1 MSKHPVRKGTLSR
14 MGQPK
19 EETIMLA
26 KKVTALLVSAALV
39 LALLAGCG
47 GSKALSQVIA
57 DLLSGLYTNV
67 DVEVDSDLT
76 AALKKA
82 AAEGGTEDEILTRL
96 VNNLNI
102 TGGSITFTRLGDG
115 QQGDH
120 GVDLV
125 FQTGSDPDAAA
136 RSALAQ
142 WASVFGSLPDDGSYR
157 AHVSMIEAENGYYIA
172 VDVEVLK
179 AGTPDKGETD
189 PDPEPDPGYRV
200 EDGAYFVTNATGLIA
215 WANYVRAGNW
225 DTNCTLEADIE
236 LTGSWEPIG
245 TAQTPY
251 TGTFDG
257 NGKTITGLTIN
268 SSSQY
273 VGMFGYF
280 DGTVKDLKL
289 ENVDI
294 TSSWSN
300 QFQSGFVGAVAGY
313 IKSSSSITGCSVS
326 GNIMIEGASQAGG
339 VVGENHGSVSQCQ
352 VNELTIA
359 GPNSGNYIY
368 LGGVVGSNSKT
379 VEDCQVEKL
388 TITGGSYV
396 GGIAGQ
402 SSSSSYAPIT
412 GCSVK
417 NSSVTGRSSSGGV
430 VGIFNSGEIAGCSV
444 DGTTVATDGL
454 AGKSGGV
461 IGSQIGGT
469 VMACYFANG
478 SINGN
483 DALTPNLGGV
493 VGAQTG
499 GSLIACYS
507 TGGGDLDTSTS
518 EYAGGMVGYKINSAT
533 VTDCYWSGD
542 KDEGVGIPSSIIYS
556 THVTSEEEWTE
567 ALKGLNGSSNTSGY
581 QFSSTMYA
589 PSLSKKTTVIP

>member
-1 MSKHPVRKGTLSR
+1 
-14 MGQPK
+14 
-19 EETIMLA
+19 MLA
-26 KKVTALLVSAALV
+26 KKVTALFVSAALV
-39 LALLAGCG
+39 LTLLAGCG

-125 FQTGSDPDAAA
+125 FQTGSDPDDAA

-215 WANYVRAGNW
+215 WADHVRAGNW

-251 TGTFDG
+251 TGTFNG
-257 NGKTITGLTIN
+257 NGKTITGLTID

-273 VGMFGYF
+273 VGMFGY
-280 DGTVKDLKL
+280 LKGKVTKL
-289 ENVDI
+289 NLANVNI
-294 TSSWSN
+294 TSRWSDKPYAA
-300 QFQSGFVGAVAGY
+300 VGAVAGY
-313 IKSSSSITGCSVS
+313 ITSSSTITDCSVS
-326 GNIMIEGASQAGG
+326 GSITINGTNSNAGG
-339 VVGENHGSVSQCQ
+339 LAGQNYGAISQCQ
-352 VNELTIA
+352 VKDLTIK
-359 GPNSGNYIY
+359 GPSSNGR

-379 VEDCQVEKL
+379 IEDCHVEKL
-388 TITGGSYV
+388 TITNGTNAGGVV
-396 GGIAGQ
+396 GYNT
-402 SSSSSYAPIT
+402 STSTLT

-417 NSSVTGRSSSGGV
+417 DSFVTGSSISGGV
-430 VGIFNSGEIAGCSV
+430 VGNFISGKVAGCSV
-444 DGTTVATDGL
+444 DGTTVATDSTTGT
-454 AGKSGGV
+454 SGGV
-461 IGSQIGGT
+461 IGSQSGGT
-469 VMACYFANG
+469 AMACYFANG
-478 SINGN
+478 SINNTG
-483 DALTPNLGGV
+483 ASMPKLGGV
-493 VGAQTG
+493 AGAQTG

-507 TGGGDLDTSTS
+507 TGGGNLDTSNST
-518 EYAGGMVGYKINSAT
+518 YAGGVVGNKTINGQ
-533 VTDCYWSGD
+533 VTACYWSGKQTND
-542 KDEGVGIPSSIIYS
+542 FGSQLGNA
-556 THVTSEEEWTE
+556 THVTNEDGWEKALEE
-567 ALKGLNGSSNTSGY
+567 LNGSSNTSVY
-581 QFSSTMYA
+581 QFDGTMDA
-589 PSLSKKTTVIP
+589 PSLSKKTTVTP

>member
-1 MSKHPVRKGTLSR
+1 
-14 MGQPK
+14 
-19 EETIMLA
+19 MLA

-39 LALLAGCG
+39 LTLLAGCG

-125 FQTGSDPDAAA
+125 FQTGSDPDDAA

-179 AGTPDKGETD
+179 AGTPDKGD
-189 PDPEPDPGYRV
+189 SGPSLGPNDVGYEDDDYSV
-200 EDGAYFVTNATGLIA
+200 EWADESSGQKLFKVKTATGLIA

-268 SSSQY
+268 SSNQY
-273 VGMFGYF
+273 VGMFGY
-280 DGTVKDLKL
+280 LKGEVTKL
-289 ENVDI
+289 NLANVNI
-294 TSSWSN
+294 TSSWSDN
-300 QFQSGFVGAVAGY
+300 PYAAAVGAVAGY
-313 IKSSSSITGCSVS
+313 ITSSSTINGCSVS
-326 GNIMIEGASQAGG
+326 GSITINGANSNAGG
-339 VVGENHGSVSQCQ
+339 LAGQNYGSISNCW
-352 VNELTIA
+352 VNGLTIK
-359 GPNSGNYIY
+359 GPSSNGK

-379 VEDCQVEKL
+379 IEDCHVENL
-388 TITGGSYV
+388 IITNGTNV
-396 GGIAGQ
+396 GGVVGYNT
-402 SSSSSYAPIT
+402 STSTLT

-417 NSSVTGRSSSGGV
+417 GSSVTGSSSGGV
-430 VGIFNSGEIAGCSV
+430 VGNFNSGEIAGCSV
-444 DGTTVATDGL
+444 DGTTVATDTGT
-454 AGKSGGV
+454 SGGV
-461 IGSQIGGT
+461 IGSQTGGKA
-469 VMACYFANG
+469 MACYFANG
-478 SINGN
+478 SINNTG
-483 DALTPNLGGV
+483 ASMPKLGGV
-493 VGAQTG
+493 AGAQTG

-507 TGGGDLDTSTS
+507 TGGGDLDTSNST
-518 EYAGGMVGYKINSAT
+518 YAGGVVGNKSSSSN
-533 VTDCYWSGD
+533 VTACYWSGQRPNAFGSYSV
-542 KDEGVGIPSSIIYS
+542 GVGDA
-556 THVTSEEEWTE
+556 THVTNEEGWAE
-567 ALKGLNGSSNTSGY
+567 GLNKAASAFGY
-581 QFSSTMYA
+581 QFGGTMNVPY
-589 PSLSKKTTVIP
+589 LSKQTTVTP

>member
-1 MSKHPVRKGTLSR
+1 
-14 MGQPK
+14 
-19 EETIMLA
+19 MLA

-39 LALLAGCG
+39 LTLLAGCG

-200 EDGAYFVTNATGLIA
+200 EDGTYFVTNATGLIA
-215 WANYVRAGNW
+215 WADHVRAGNW

-245 TAQTPY
+245 TAQTRY

-257 NGKTITGLTIN
+257 NGKTITGLTID

-273 VGMFGYF
+273 VGMFGYL
-280 DGTVKDLKL
+280 DGTVKDLEL
-289 ENVDI
+289 ANVDI
-294 TSSWSN
+294 TSSWST
-300 QFQSGFVGAVAGY
+300 QPAGFVGAVAGNT
-313 IKSSSSITGCSVS
+313 SSNCNIANCFVS
-326 GNIMIEGASQAGG
+326 GNIVIGGTNSQAGG
-339 VVGENHGSVSQCQ
+339 LVGKNFGAIFNCQ
-352 VNELTIA
+352 VNNLTIT
-359 GPNSGNYIY
+359 GPSSGNSIY

-379 VEDCQVEKL
+379 VEDCQVENL
-388 TITGGSYV
+388 TITNGSYV
-396 GGIAGQ
+396 GGVTGENSA
-402 SSSSSYAPIT
+402 SSSAPVT

-430 VGIFNSGEIAGCSV
+430 AGIFNSGEIAGCSV

-454 AGKSGGV
+454 TGKSGGV
-461 IGSQIGGT
+461 IGSQIDGT

-478 SINGN
+478 RINGN
-483 DALTPNLGGV
+483 DDLTPNLGGV
-493 VGAQTG
+493 AGAQIG

-507 TGGGDLDTSTS
+507 TGGGNLDTSNST
-518 EYAGGMVGYKINSAT
+518 YAGGVVGNKTNNGQ
-533 VTDCYWSGD
+533 VTACYWSG
-542 KDEGVGIPSSIIYS
+542 KQTNGFGSLGSQLGNA
-556 THVTSEEEWTE
+556 THVTNEDGWEKALEE
-567 ALKGLNGSSNTSGY
+567 LNGSSNTSGY
-581 QFSSTMYA
+581 QFDGTMDA

>member
-1 MSKHPVRKGTLSR
+1 
-14 MGQPK
+14 
-19 EETIMLA
+19 MLA

-39 LALLAGCG
+39 LTLLAGCG

-82 AAEGGTEDEILTRL
+82 AAEGGTEDEILTAL
-96 VNNLNI
+96 IENLNLS
-102 TGGSITFTRLGDG
+102 GSVISFDRLSSG
-115 QQGDH
+115 QKGDH

-125 FQTGSDPDAAA
+125 FQPGSDPDAAA

-157 AHVSMIEAENGYYIA
+157 AHVSMIEGDNGYYIA

-200 EDGAYFVTNATGLIA
+200 ENGAYFVTNVTGLIA
-215 WANYVRAGNW
+215 WADHVRAGHW
-225 DTNCTLEADIE
+225 DTNCTLTADINLAGKE
-236 LTGSWEPIG
+236 WTPIG
-245 TAQTPY
+245 TDSSHAY

-257 NGKTITGLTIN
+257 NGKTITGLTID

-273 VGMFGYF
+273 VGMFGYL
-280 DGTVKDLKL
+280 DGTVKDLEL
-289 ENVDI
+289 ANVDI
-294 TSSWSN
+294 TSSWST
-300 QFQSGFVGAVAGY
+300 QPAGFVGAVAGNT
-313 IKSSSSITGCSVS
+313 SSNCNIANCFVS
-326 GNIMIEGASQAGG
+326 GNIVIGGTNSQAGG
-339 VVGENHGSVSQCQ
+339 LVGKNYGAISQCQ
-352 VNELTIA
+352 VKGLTIT
-359 GPNSGNYIY
+359 GPSSGNYIY

-379 VEDCQVEKL
+379 VEDCQVENL
-388 TITGGSYV
+388 TITNGSYV
-396 GGIAGQ
+396 GGVTGENSA
-402 SSSSSYAPIT
+402 SSSAPVT

-430 VGIFNSGEIAGCSV
+430 AGIFNSGEIAGCSV

-454 AGKSGGV
+454 TGKSGGV
-461 IGSQIGGT
+461 IGSQIDGT

-478 SINGN
+478 RINGN
-483 DALTPNLGGV
+483 DDLTPNLGGV
-493 VGAQTG
+493 AGAQIG

-507 TGGGDLDTSTS
+507 TGGGNLDTSNST
-518 EYAGGMVGYKINSAT
+518 YAGGVVGNKTNNGQ
-533 VTDCYWSGD
+533 VTACYWSG
-542 KDEGVGIPSSIIYS
+542 KQTNGFGSLGSQLGNA
-556 THVTSEEEWTE
+556 THVTNEDGWEKALEE
-567 ALKGLNGSSNTSGY
+567 LNGSSNTSGY
-581 QFSSTMYA
+581 QFDGTMDA

>member
-1 MSKHPVRKGTLSR
+1 
-14 MGQPK
+14 
-19 EETIMLA
+19 MLA
-26 KKVTALLVSAALV
+26 KKVTALFVSAALV
-39 LALLAGCG
+39 LTLLAGCG

-200 EDGAYFVTNATGLIA
+200 EDGTYFVTNATGLIA
-215 WANYVRAGNW
+215 WADHVRAGNW

-245 TAQTPY
+245 TAQTRY

-268 SSSQY
+268 SSSRY

-294 TSSWSN
+294 TSSRSI
-300 QFQSGFVGAVAGY
+300 QPAGSVGAVAGY

-326 GNIMIEGASQAGG
+326 GNIVIEGASQAGG
-339 VVGENHGSVSQCQ
+339 VVGENYGSVSQCQ
-352 VNELTIA
+352 VNELTIT
-359 GPNSGNYIY
+359 GPSSGNSIY

-379 VEDCQVEKL
+379 VDDCQVENL
-388 TITGGSYV
+388 TITGGSNV
-396 GGIAGQ
+396 GGMAGQ
-402 SSSSSYAPIT
+402 SSSSSSAPIT

-430 VGIFNSGEIAGCSV
+430 VGVFYSGEIAGCSV
-444 DGTTVATDGL
+444 DGTTVATDGKT
-454 AGKSGGV
+454 GKSGGV
-461 IGSQIGGT
+461 IGSQTGGT

-478 SINGN
+478 WINGN
-483 DALTPNLGGV
+483 DALTPILGGV
-493 VGAQTG
+493 VGSRTLQ
-499 GSLIACYS
+499 GSIIACYS
-507 TGGGDLDTSTS
+507 TGGGNLDTSSST
-518 EYAGGMVGYKINSAT
+518 YAGGVVGSITYRTGAP
-533 VTDCYWSGD
+533 VTDCYWSGIRV
-542 KDEGVGIPSSIIYS
+542 KGFGSGGSEGTSPI
-556 THVTSEEEWTE
+556 HVTSKEEWTE

-581 QFSSTMYA
+581 QFSGTMYA

>member
-1 MSKHPVRKGTLSR
+1 
-14 MGQPK
+14 
-19 EETIMLA
+19 MLA

-39 LALLAGCG
+39 LTLLAGCG

-200 EDGAYFVTNATGLIA
+200 EDGTYFVTNATGLIA
-215 WANYVRAGNW
+215 WADHVRAGNW

-245 TAQTPY
+245 TAQTRY

-257 NGKTITGLTIN
+257 NGKTITGLTID

-273 VGMFGYF
+273 VGMFGYL
-280 DGTVKDLKL
+280 DGTVKDLEL
-289 ENVDI
+289 ANVDI
-294 TSSWSN
+294 TSSWST
-300 QFQSGFVGAVAGY
+300 QPAGFVGAVAGNT
-313 IKSSSSITGCSVS
+313 SSNCNIANCFVS
-326 GNIMIEGASQAGG
+326 GNIVIGGTNSQAGG
-339 VVGENHGSVSQCQ
+339 LVGKNYGAISQCQ
-352 VNELTIA
+352 VKGLTIT
-359 GPNSGNYIY
+359 GPSSGNYIY

-379 VEDCQVEKL
+379 VEDCQVENL
-388 TITGGSYV
+388 TITNGSYV
-396 GGIAGQ
+396 GGVTGENSA
-402 SSSSSYAPIT
+402 SSSALT

-417 NSSVTGRSSSGGV
+417 NSSVTGSSSGGV
-430 VGIFNSGEIAGCSV
+430 AGVFSRGEIAGCSV
-444 DGTTVATDGL
+444 DGTTVATDTGT
-454 AGKSGGV
+454 SGGV
-461 IGSQIGGT
+461 IGSQSGGT
-469 VMACYFANG
+469 AMACYFANG
-478 SINGN
+478 SINN
-483 DALTPNLGGV
+483 TSAPMPKLGGV
-493 VGAQTG
+493 AGAQTG

-507 TGGGDLDTSTS
+507 TGGGDLDTSKST
-518 EYAGGMVGYKINSAT
+518 YAGGVVGNKNSSSSN
-533 VTDCYWSGD
+533 VTACYWSGQRPNAF
-542 KDEGVGIPSSIIYS
+542 GSLGSQVGNA
-556 THVTSEEEWTE
+556 THVTNEDGWEKALEE
-567 ALKGLNGSSNTSGY
+567 LNGSSNTSGY
-581 QFSSTMYA
+581 QFDGTMDA

>member
-1 MSKHPVRKGTLSR
+1 
-14 MGQPK
+14 
-19 EETIMLA
+19 MLA

-39 LALLAGCG
+39 LTLLAGCG

-215 WANYVRAGNW
+215 WADHVRAGNW
-225 DTNCTLEADIE
+225 NTNCTLEADIE

-251 TGTFDG
+251 TGTFNG
-257 NGKTITGLTIN
+257 NCKTITGLTID

-273 VGMFGYF
+273 VGMFGY
-280 DGTVKDLKL
+280 LKGEVTKL
-289 ENVDI
+289 NLANVNI
-294 TSSWSN
+294 TSSWSDN
-300 QFQSGFVGAVAGY
+300 PYYAAVGAVAGY
-313 IKSSSSITGCSVS
+313 ITSSSSITGCSVS
-326 GNIMIEGASQAGG
+326 GSITINGANSNAGG
-339 VVGENHGSVSQCQ
+339 LAGQNYGSISNCW
-352 VNELTIA
+352 VNGLTIK
-359 GPNSGNYIY
+359 GPSSNGR

-379 VEDCQVEKL
+379 IEDCHVENL
-388 TITGGSYV
+388 IITDGANAGGVV
-396 GGIAGQ
+396 GYNT
-402 SSSSSYAPIT
+402 STSTLT

-417 NSSVTGRSSSGGV
+417 GSSVTGSSISGGV
-430 VGIFNSGEIAGCSV
+430 VGNFSSGEVAGCSV
-444 DGTTVATDGL
+444 ESTTVATDGIF
-454 AGKSGGV
+454 GTSGGV
-461 IGSQIGGT
+461 IGSQSNGT
-469 VMACYFANG
+469 AIACYFANG
-478 SINGN
+478 SINNTG
-483 DALTPNLGGV
+483 ASMPKLGGV
-493 VGAQTG
+493 AGAQTG

-507 TGGGDLDTSTS
+507 TGGGDLDISTS
-518 EYAGGMVGYKINSAT
+518 AYAGGVVGNKSSSSN
-533 VTDCYWSGD
+533 VTACYWSGQQTNAF
-542 KDEGVGIPSSIIYS
+542 GSSS
-556 THVTSEEEWTE
+556 LGGGNATHVTNNGDGNTVTWAE
-567 ALKGLNGSSNTSGY
+567 ALEGLNNAASASGY
-581 QFSSTMYA
+581 QFDGTMDA
-589 PSLSKKTTVIP
+589 PFLSKKTTVTP

>member
-1 MSKHPVRKGTLSR
+1 
-14 MGQPK
+14 
-19 EETIMLA
+19 MLA

-39 LALLAGCG
+39 LTLLAGCG

-200 EDGAYFVTNATGLIA
+200 EDGTYFVTNATGLIA
-215 WANYVRAGNW
+215 WADHVRAGNW

-245 TAQTPY
+245 TAQTRY

-257 NGKTITGLTIN
+257 NGKTITGLTID

-273 VGMFGYF
+273 VGMFGYL
-280 DGTVKDLKL
+280 DGTVKDLEL
-289 ENVDI
+289 ANVDI
-294 TSSWSN
+294 TSSWST
-300 QFQSGFVGAVAGY
+300 QPAGFVGAVAGY
-313 IKSSSSITGCSVS
+313 IKSSSTITDCSVS
-326 GNIMIEGASQAGG
+326 GSIIINGANSNAGG
-339 VVGENHGSVSQCQ
+339 LAGQNYGSISNCW
-352 VNELTIA
+352 VNGLTIK
-359 GPNSGNYIY
+359 GPSSNGR

-379 VEDCQVEKL
+379 IEDCHVENL
-388 TITGGSYV
+388 IITDGTNAGGVV
-396 GGIAGQ
+396 GYNT
-402 SSSSSYAPIT
+402 STSTLT

-417 NSSVTGRSSSGGV
+417 GSSVTGSSSGGV
-430 VGIFNSGEIAGCSV
+430 VGNFSSGEVAGCSV

-454 AGKSGGV
+454 TGKSGGV
-461 IGSQIGGT
+461 IGSQIDGT

-478 SINGN
+478 RINGN
-483 DALTPNLGGV
+483 DDLTPNLGGV
-493 VGAQTG
+493 AGAQIG

-507 TGGGDLDTSTS
+507 TGGGDLDTSNST
-518 EYAGGMVGYKINSAT
+518 YAGGVVGNKNSSSSN
-533 VTDCYWSGD
+533 VTACYWSGIRA
-542 KDEGVGIPSSIIYS
+542 KGFGWGGSEGTSPI
-556 THVTSEEEWTE
+556 HVTSEEEWTE
-567 ALKGLNGSSNTSGY
+567 ALEGLNGSSNTSGY
-581 QFSSTMYA
+581 QFSGTMYA
-589 PSLSKKTTVIP
+589 PSLSKKTTVTP

>member
-1 MSKHPVRKGTLSR
+1 
-14 MGQPK
+14 
-19 EETIMLA
+19 MLA

-257 NGKTITGLTIN
+257 NGKTITGLTID

-273 VGMFGYF
+273 VGMFGY
-280 DGTVKDLKL
+280 LKGEVTKL
-289 ENVDI
+289 NLANVNI
-294 TSSWSN
+294 TSSWSDN
-300 QFQSGFVGAVAGY
+300 PYYAAVGAVAGY
-313 IKSSSSITGCSVS
+313 ITSSSSIIGCSVS
-326 GNIMIEGASQAGG
+326 GNITINGANSNAGG
-339 VVGENHGSVSQCQ
+339 LAGQNYGSISNCW
-352 VNELTIA
+352 VNGLTIK
-359 GPNSGNYIY
+359 GPSSNGR

-379 VEDCQVEKL
+379 IEDCHVENL
-388 TITGGSYV
+388 IITDGANAGGVV
-396 GGIAGQ
+396 GYNT
-402 SSSSSYAPIT
+402 STLT

-417 NSSVTGRSSSGGV
+417 DSSVTGSSISGGV
-430 VGIFNSGEIAGCSV
+430 VGNFNNGEIAGCSV
-444 DGTTVATDGL
+444 DGTTVATDSINGT
-454 AGKSGGV
+454 SGGV
-461 IGSQIGGT
+461 IGSQTSGKA
-469 VMACYFANG
+469 MACYFANG
-478 SINGN
+478 SINNTG
-483 DALTPNLGGV
+483 ALMPKLGGV
-493 VGAQTG
+493 AGAQTG

-507 TGGGDLDTSTS
+507 TGGGDLDTSNST
-518 EYAGGMVGYKINSAT
+518 YAGGVVGNKNSSSSN
-533 VTDCYWSGD
+533 VTACYWSGQQTNAF
-542 KDEGVGIPSSIIYS
+542 GSQVGNA
-556 THVTSEEEWTE
+556 THVNNEDGWEKALEE
-567 ALKGLNGSSNTSGY
+567 LNGFSNTSGY
-581 QFSSTMYA
+581 QFDGTMDA
-589 PSLSKKTTVIP
+589 PSLSKKTTVTP

>member
-1 MSKHPVRKGTLSR
+1 
-14 MGQPK
+14 
-19 EETIMLA
+19 MLA

-39 LALLAGCG
+39 LTLLAGCG

-57 DLLSGLYTNV
+57 DLLSGLYINV

-157 AHVSMIEAENGYYIA
+157 AHVSMIEGDNGYYIA

-200 EDGAYFVTNATGLIA
+200 ENGAYFVTNATGLIA
-215 WANYVRAGNW
+215 WAAHVRAGNW

-268 SSSQY
+268 NVSENVN
-273 VGMFGYF
+273 VGMFAYNGGIVKNLTLNKAAIENALSV
-280 DGTVKDLKL
+280 DSVGIVVGKNSGTG
-289 ENVDI
+289 
-294 TSSWSN
+294 T
-300 QFQSGFVGAVAGY
+300 
-313 IKSSSSITGCSVS
+313 ITGCSVS
-326 GNIMIEGASQAGG
+326 GTVSHTATRGAVGGVAGANYGTITDCSMENGSVIGDNSTVGGLIGLNLSIGIVDNCHVSNVTVQGSAAGGLVGENAAPQSSITGCWVENGSVTGSACAGG
-339 VVGENHGSVSQCQ
+339 VVGRNEGKIIACYHINGSISRSGSASSSAFGGVAGNNT
-352 VNELTIA
+352 VNGKLTA
-359 GPNSGNYIY
+359 CYHSGSDISGSTNYT
-368 LGGVVGSNSKT
+368 GGVVGNNQNTKAES
-379 VEDCQVEKL
+379 
-388 TITGGSYV
+388 IT
-396 GGIAGQ
+396 A
-402 SSSSSYAPIT
+402 
-412 GCSVK
+412 
-417 NSSVTGRSSSGGV
+417 
-430 VGIFNSGEIAGCSV
+430 
-444 DGTTVATDGL
+444 
-454 AGKSGGV
+454 
-461 IGSQIGGT
+461 
-469 VMACYFANG
+469 
-478 SINGN
+478 
-483 DALTPNLGGV
+483 
-493 VGAQTG
+493 
-499 GSLIACYS
+499 
-507 TGGGDLDTSTS
+507 
-518 EYAGGMVGYKINSAT
+518 
-533 VTDCYWSGD
+533 CYWSGYNG
-542 KDEGVGIPSSIIYS
+542 KGTGTLSSNKKGV
-556 THVTSEEEWTE
+556 TQVTNDGDGDTVTWTE

-581 QFSSTMYA
+581 QFSGTMYA
-589 PSLSKKTTVIP
+589 PSLSK

>member
-1 MSKHPVRKGTLSR
+1 M
-14 MGQPK
+14 
-19 EETIMLA
+19 
-26 KKVTALLVSAALV
+26 
-39 LALLAGCG
+39 
-47 GSKALSQVIA
+47 
-57 DLLSGLYTNV
+57 

-200 EDGAYFVTNATGLIA
+200 EDGTYFVTNATGLIA
-215 WANYVRAGNW
+215 WADHVRAGNW

-245 TAQTPY
+245 TAQTRY

-257 NGKTITGLTIN
+257 NGKTITGLTID

-273 VGMFGYF
+273 VGMFGYL
-280 DGTVKDLKL
+280 DGTVKDLEL
-289 ENVDI
+289 ANVDI
-294 TSSWSN
+294 TSSWST
-300 QFQSGFVGAVAGY
+300 QPAGFVGAVAGNT
-313 IKSSSSITGCSVS
+313 SSKCNIANCFVS
-326 GNIMIEGASQAGG
+326 GNIVIGGTNSQAGG
-339 VVGENHGSVSQCQ
+339 LVGKNYGAISQCQ
-352 VNELTIA
+352 VKGLTIT
-359 GPNSGNYIY
+359 GPSSGNYIY

-379 VEDCQVEKL
+379 VEDCQVENL
-388 TITGGSYV
+388 TITNGSYV
-396 GGIAGQ
+396 GGVTGENSA
-402 SSSSSYAPIT
+402 SSSALT

-430 VGIFNSGEIAGCSV
+430 AGIFNSGEIAGCSV
-444 DGTTVATDGL
+444 DGTTVTTDGL
-454 AGKSGGV
+454 TGKSGGV
-461 IGSQIGGT
+461 IGSQIDGT

-478 SINGN
+478 WINGN
-483 DALTPNLGGV
+483 DTLIPILGGV
-493 VGAQTG
+493 VGSRTLQ
-499 GSLIACYS
+499 GSIIACYS
-507 TGGGDLDTSTS
+507 TGGGNLDTSSST
-518 EYAGGMVGYKINSAT
+518 YAGGVVGSITYRTGAP
-533 VTDCYWSGD
+533 VTDCYWSGIRA
-542 KDEGVGIPSSIIYS
+542 KGFGSGGSEGTSPI
-556 THVTSEEEWTE
+556 HVTSEEEWTE
-567 ALKGLNGSSNTSGY
+567 ALEGLNGSSNTSGY
-581 QFSSTMYA
+581 QFSGTMDA

>member
-1 MSKHPVRKGTLSR
+1 
-14 MGQPK
+14 
-19 EETIMLA
+19 MLA

-39 LALLAGCG
+39 LTLLAGCG

-200 EDGAYFVTNATGLIA
+200 EDGTYFVTNATGLIA
-215 WANYVRAGNW
+215 WADHVRAGNW

-245 TAQTPY
+245 TDSSNAY
-251 TGTFDG
+251 TGTFNG
-257 NGKTITGLTIN
+257 NGKTITGLTID

-273 VGMFGYF
+273 VGMFGYLN
-280 DGTVKDLKL
+280 GEVTKL
-289 ENVDI
+289 TLASVSI
-294 TSSWSN
+294 TSSWSDKTYAA
-300 QFQSGFVGAVAGY
+300 VGAVAGNT
-313 IKSSSSITGCSVS
+313 SSNCNIANCFVS
-326 GNIMIEGASQAGG
+326 GNIVIGGTNSQAGG
-339 VVGENHGSVSQCQ
+339 LVGKNYGAISQCQ
-352 VNELTIA
+352 VKGLTIT
-359 GPNSGNYIY
+359 GPSSGNYIY

-379 VEDCQVEKL
+379 VEDCQVENL
-388 TITGGSYV
+388 TITNGTNV
-396 GGIAGQ
+396 GGVAGQ
-402 SSSSSYAPIT
+402 TSSSSSALT

-417 NSSVTGRSSSGGV
+417 DSSVTGSSISGGV
-430 VGIFNSGEIAGCSV
+430 VGNFSSGEVAGCSV
-444 DGTTVATDGL
+444 ESTTVATDGIF
-454 AGKSGGV
+454 GTSGGV
-461 IGSQIGGT
+461 IGSQIDGT
-469 VMACYFANG
+469 VRACYFANG
-478 SINGN
+478 SINN
-483 DALTPNLGGV
+483 TSATMPKLGGV
-493 VGAQTG
+493 AGAQTG

-507 TGGGDLDTSTS
+507 TGGGDLDTSNST
-518 EYAGGMVGYKINSAT
+518 YAGGVVGNKNSSSSN
-533 VTDCYWSGD
+533 VTACYWSG
-542 KDEGVGIPSSIIYS
+542 KQTNGFGSSSVGVGVGDA
-556 THVTSEEEWTE
+556 THVTNEDGWEKALEE
-567 ALKGLNGSSNTSGY
+567 LNGSSNTSGY
-581 QFSSTMYA
+581 QFDGTMDA

>member
-1 MSKHPVRKGTLSR
+1 
-14 MGQPK
+14 
-19 EETIMLA
+19 MLA

-39 LALLAGCG
+39 LTLLAGCG

-125 FQTGSDPDAAA
+125 FQTGSDPDDDA

-157 AHVSMIEAENGYYIA
+157 AHVSMIEGDNGYYIA

-200 EDGAYFVTNATGLIA
+200 EDGTYFVTNATGLIA

-268 SSSQY
+268 NVSENVN
-273 VGMFGYF
+273 VGMFAYNGGIVKNLTLNKAAIENALSV
-280 DGTVKDLKL
+280 DSVGIVVGKNSGTG
-289 ENVDI
+289 
-294 TSSWSN
+294 T
-300 QFQSGFVGAVAGY
+300 
-313 IKSSSSITGCSVS
+313 ITGCSVS
-326 GNIMIEGASQAGG
+326 GTVSHTATRGAVGGVAGANYGTITDCSMENGSVIGDNSTVGGLIGLNLSIGIVDNCHVSNVTVQGSAAGGLVGENAAPQSSITGCWVENGSVTGSACAGG
-339 VVGENHGSVSQCQ
+339 VVGRNEGKIIACYHINGSISRSGSASSSAFGGVAGNNT
-352 VNELTIA
+352 VNGKLTA
-359 GPNSGNYIY
+359 CYHSGSDISGSTNYT
-368 LGGVVGSNSKT
+368 GGVVGNNQNTKAES
-379 VEDCQVEKL
+379 
-388 TITGGSYV
+388 IT
-396 GGIAGQ
+396 A
-402 SSSSSYAPIT
+402 
-412 GCSVK
+412 
-417 NSSVTGRSSSGGV
+417 
-430 VGIFNSGEIAGCSV
+430 
-444 DGTTVATDGL
+444 
-454 AGKSGGV
+454 
-461 IGSQIGGT
+461 
-469 VMACYFANG
+469 
-478 SINGN
+478 
-483 DALTPNLGGV
+483 
-493 VGAQTG
+493 
-499 GSLIACYS
+499 
-507 TGGGDLDTSTS
+507 
-518 EYAGGMVGYKINSAT
+518 
-533 VTDCYWSGD
+533 CYWSGYNG
-542 KDEGVGIPSSIIYS
+542 KGTGTLSSNKKGV
-556 THVTSEEEWTE
+556 TQVTNDGDGDTVTWAE

-581 QFSSTMYA
+581 QFSGTMYA
-589 PSLSKKTTVIP
+589 PSLSK

>member
-1 MSKHPVRKGTLSR
+1 
-14 MGQPK
+14 
-19 EETIMLA
+19 MLA

-39 LALLAGCG
+39 LTLLAGCG

-125 FQTGSDPDAAA
+125 FQTGSDPDDAA

-142 WASVFGSLPDDGSYR
+142 WASIFGSLPDDGSYR
-157 AHVSMIEAENGYYIA
+157 AYVSMIEAENGYYIA

-200 EDGAYFVTNATGLIA
+200 EDGTYFVTNATGLIA
-215 WANYVRAGNW
+215 WAAHVRAGNW
-225 DTNCTLEADIE
+225 NTNCTLEADIE

-257 NGKTITGLTIN
+257 NDKTISGLTID

-273 VGMFGYF
+273 VGMFGY
-280 DGTVKDLKL
+280 LKGEVTKL
-289 ENVDI
+289 NLANVNI
-294 TSSWSN
+294 TSSWSDN
-300 QFQSGFVGAVAGY
+300 PYAAVGAVAGY
-313 IKSSSSITGCSVS
+313 ITSSSSITGCSVS
-326 GNIMIEGASQAGG
+326 GSITSEGANSNAGG
-339 VVGENHGSVSQCQ
+339 LVGQNYGTISNCQ
-352 VNELTIA
+352 VKDLTIK
-359 GPNSGNYIY
+359 GPSSNGR

-379 VEDCQVEKL
+379 VEDCHVENL
-388 TITGGSYV
+388 TITNGTNV
-396 GGIAGQ
+396 GGVAGQ
-402 SSSSSYAPIT
+402 TSSSSSALT

-417 NSSVTGRSSSGGV
+417 DSSVTGSSISGGV
-430 VGIFNSGEIAGCSV
+430 VGNFSSGEVAGCSV
-444 DGTTVATDGL
+444 ESTTVATDGIF
-454 AGKSGGV
+454 GTSGGV
-461 IGSQIGGT
+461 IGSQTGGKA
-469 VMACYFANG
+469 MACYFAIG
-478 SINGN
+478 SINN
-483 DALTPNLGGV
+483 TSAPIPKLGGV
-493 VGAQTG
+493 AGAQTG

-507 TGGGDLDTSTS
+507 TGGGDLDTSKST
-518 EYAGGMVGYKINSAT
+518 YAGGVVGNKNSSSSN
-533 VTDCYWSGD
+533 VTACYWSGQRPNAFGSSSV
-542 KDEGVGIPSSIIYS
+542 GVGVGDA
-556 THVTSEEEWTE
+556 THVTNEDGWEK
-567 ALKGLNGSSNTSGY
+567 ALEGLNGSSNTSGY
-581 QFSSTMYA
+581 QFDGTMDA
-589 PSLSKKTTVIP
+589 PSLSK

>member
-1 MSKHPVRKGTLSR
+1 
-14 MGQPK
+14 
-19 EETIMLA
+19 MLA

-125 FQTGSDPDAAA
+125 FQTGSDPDDAA

-157 AHVSMIEAENGYYIA
+157 AHVSMIEADGGYYIA

-179 AGTPDKGETD
+179 AGTPDRD
-189 PDPEPDPGYRV
+189 DPEPKPDYTYDEASNTYTV
-200 EDGAYFVTNATGLIA
+200 YTAAGLQE
-215 WANYVRAGNW
+215 WAKAAEK
-225 DTNCTLEADIE
+225 DLSTNCTLGDNIT
-236 LTGSWEPIG
+236 LTGEWTPIG
-245 TAQTPY
+245 TDWGHAY

-257 NGKTITGLTIN
+257 GDCTITGLTID
-268 SSSQY
+268 SSSRY
-273 VGMFGYF
+273 VGMFGYLN
-280 DGTVKDLKL
+280 GEVTKL
-289 ENVDI
+289 NLANVNI
-294 TSSWSN
+294 TSSWSDKPYAA
-300 QFQSGFVGAVAGY
+300 VGAVAGY
-313 IKSSSSITGCSVS
+313 ITSSSSITGCSVS
-326 GNIMIEGASQAGG
+326 GSITSEGANSNAGG
-339 VVGENHGSVSQCQ
+339 LVGQNYGTISNCQ
-352 VNELTIA
+352 VKDLTIK
-359 GPNSGNYIY
+359 GPKGPSSNGR

-379 VEDCQVEKL
+379 IEDCHVENL
-388 TITGGSYV
+388 IITDGANAGGVV
-396 GGIAGQ
+396 GYNT
-402 SSSSSYAPIT
+402 STLT

-417 NSSVTGRSSSGGV
+417 GSRVTGSSISGGV
-430 VGIFNSGEIAGCSV
+430 AGVFNSGKIAGCSV
-444 DGTTVATDGL
+444 DGTTVATDIATDSITGT
-454 AGKSGGV
+454 SGGV
-461 IGSQIGGT
+461 IGSQSGGT
-469 VMACYFANG
+469 AMTCYFANG
-478 SINGN
+478 WINN
-483 DALTPNLGGV
+483 TSASMPKLGGV
-493 VGAQTG
+493 AGAQTG

-507 TGGGDLDTSTS
+507 TGGGHLDTSTS
-518 EYAGGMVGYKINSAT
+518 EYAGGMVGNKNSSSSN
-533 VTDCYWSGD
+533 VTACYWSGQRPNAFGSSSV
-542 KDEGVGIPSSIIYS
+542 GVGVGDA
-556 THVTSEEEWTE
+556 THVTNEDGWEK
-567 ALKGLNGSSNTSGY
+567 ALERLNGFSNTSGY
-581 QFSSTMYA
+581 QFDGTMDA

>member
-1 MSKHPVRKGTLSR
+1 
-14 MGQPK
+14 
-19 EETIMLA
+19 MLA
-26 KKVTALLVSAALV
+26 KKVTALFVSAALV
-39 LALLAGCG
+39 LTLLAGCG

-200 EDGAYFVTNATGLIA
+200 EDGTYFVTNATGLIA
-215 WANYVRAGNW
+215 WADHVRAGNW

-245 TAQTPY
+245 TAQTRY

-257 NGKTITGLTIN
+257 NGKTITGLTID

-273 VGMFGYF
+273 VGMFGYL
-280 DGTVKDLKL
+280 DGTVKDLEL
-289 ENVDI
+289 ANVVI
-294 TSSWSN
+294 TSSWST
-300 QFQSGFVGAVAGY
+300 QPAGFVGAVAGNT
-313 IKSSSSITGCSVS
+313 SSNCNIANCFVS
-326 GNIMIEGASQAGG
+326 GNIVIRGTNSQAGG
-339 VVGENHGSVSQCQ
+339 LVGKNFGAIFNCQ
-352 VNELTIA
+352 VNNLTIT
-359 GPNSGNYIY
+359 GPSSGNYIY

-379 VEDCQVEKL
+379 VEDCQVENL
-388 TITGGSYV
+388 TITNGSYV
-396 GGIAGQ
+396 GGVTGENSA
-402 SSSSSYAPIT
+402 SSSAPVT

-430 VGIFNSGEIAGCSV
+430 AGVFYSGEIAGCSV

-454 AGKSGGV
+454 TGKSSGV
-461 IGSQIGGT
+461 IGSQTGGT

-493 VGAQTG
+493 AGAQTG

-507 TGGGDLDTSTS
+507 TGGGDLDTSNST
-518 EYAGGMVGYKINSAT
+518 YAGGVVGNKTINGQ
-533 VTDCYWSGD
+533 VTACYWSGQRPNAFGSSSV
-542 KDEGVGIPSSIIYS
+542 GVGVGDA
-556 THVTSEEEWTE
+556 THVTNEDGWEKALEE
-567 ALKGLNGSSNTSGY
+567 LNGSSNTSGY
-581 QFSSTMYA
+581 QFDGTMDA
-589 PSLSKKTTVIP
+589 PSLSKKTTVTP

>member
-1 MSKHPVRKGTLSR
+1 
-14 MGQPK
+14 
-19 EETIMLA
+19 MLA
-26 KKVTALLVSAALV
+26 KKVTALFVSAALV
-39 LALLAGCG
+39 LTLLAGCG

-200 EDGAYFVTNATGLIA
+200 EDGTYFVTNATGLIA
-215 WANYVRAGNW
+215 WADHVRAGNW

-245 TAQTPY
+245 TAQTRY

-257 NGKTITGLTIN
+257 NGKTITGLTID

-273 VGMFGYF
+273 VGMFGYL
-280 DGTVKDLKL
+280 DGTVKDLEL
-289 ENVDI
+289 ANVDI
-294 TSSWSN
+294 TSSWST
-300 QFQSGFVGAVAGY
+300 QPAGFVGAVAGNT
-313 IKSSSSITGCSVS
+313 SSNCNIANCFVS
-326 GNIMIEGASQAGG
+326 GNIVIRGTNSQAGG
-339 VVGENHGSVSQCQ
+339 LVGKNYGSVSQCQ

-359 GPNSGNYIY
+359 GPSSGNYIY
-368 LGGVVGSNSKT
+368 LGGVVGTNSKT
-379 VEDCQVEKL
+379 VDDCQVENL

-396 GGIAGQ
+396 GGVTGENSA
-402 SSSSSYAPIT
+402 SSSALT

-430 VGIFNSGEIAGCSV
+430 VGVFYSGEIAGCSV

-454 AGKSGGV
+454 TGKSGGV
-461 IGSQIGGT
+461 IGTQTGGT

-478 SINGN
+478 WINGN

-493 VGAQTG
+493 AGAQTG

-507 TGGGDLDTSTS
+507 TGGGDLDTSNST
-518 EYAGGMVGYKINSAT
+518 YAGGVVGNKTINGQ
-533 VTDCYWSGD
+533 VTACYWSGKQTND
-542 KDEGVGIPSSIIYS
+542 FGPLGSQLGNA
-556 THVTSEEEWTE
+556 THVTNEDGWEKALEE
-567 ALKGLNGSSNTSGY
+567 LNGSSNTSGY
-581 QFSSTMYA
+581 QFDGTMDA
-589 PSLSKKTTVIP
+589 PSLSK

>member
-1 MSKHPVRKGTLSR
+1 
-14 MGQPK
+14 
-19 EETIMLA
+19 MLA

-39 LALLAGCG
+39 LTLLAGCG

-57 DLLSGLYTNV
+57 DLLSGLYINV

-157 AHVSMIEAENGYYIA
+157 AHVSMIEGDNGYYIA

-200 EDGAYFVTNATGLIA
+200 EDGTYFVTNATGLIA
-215 WANYVRAGNW
+215 WADHVRAGNW

-268 SSSQY
+268 NVSENVN
-273 VGMFGYF
+273 VGMFAYNGGIVKNLTLNKAAIENALSV
-280 DGTVKDLKL
+280 DSVGIVVGKNSGTG
-289 ENVDI
+289 
-294 TSSWSN
+294 T
-300 QFQSGFVGAVAGY
+300 
-313 IKSSSSITGCSVS
+313 ITGCSVS
-326 GNIMIEGASQAGG
+326 GTVSHTATRGAVGGVAGANYGTITDCSMENGSVIGDNSTVGGLIGLNLSIGIVDNCHVSNVTVQGSAAGGLVGENAAPQSSITGCWVENGSVTGSACAGG
-339 VVGENHGSVSQCQ
+339 VVGRNEGKIIACYHINGSISRSGSASSSAFGGVAGNNT
-352 VNELTIA
+352 VNGKLTA
-359 GPNSGNYIY
+359 CYHSGSDISGSTNYT
-368 LGGVVGSNSKT
+368 GGVVGNNQNTKAES
-379 VEDCQVEKL
+379 
-388 TITGGSYV
+388 IT
-396 GGIAGQ
+396 A
-402 SSSSSYAPIT
+402 
-412 GCSVK
+412 
-417 NSSVTGRSSSGGV
+417 
-430 VGIFNSGEIAGCSV
+430 
-444 DGTTVATDGL
+444 
-454 AGKSGGV
+454 
-461 IGSQIGGT
+461 
-469 VMACYFANG
+469 
-478 SINGN
+478 
-483 DALTPNLGGV
+483 
-493 VGAQTG
+493 
-499 GSLIACYS
+499 
-507 TGGGDLDTSTS
+507 
-518 EYAGGMVGYKINSAT
+518 
-533 VTDCYWSGD
+533 CYWSGYNG
-542 KDEGVGIPSSIIYS
+542 KGTGTLSSNKKGV
-556 THVTSEEEWTE
+556 TQVTNDGDGDTVTWTE

-581 QFSSTMYA
+581 QFSGTMYA
-589 PSLSKKTTVIP
+589 PSLSK

>member
-1 MSKHPVRKGTLSR
+1 
-14 MGQPK
+14 
-19 EETIMLA
+19 MLA

-39 LALLAGCG
+39 LTLLAGCG

-179 AGTPDKGETD
+179 AGTPDKGD
-189 PDPEPDPGYRV
+189 SGPSLGPNDVGYEDDDYSV
-200 EDGAYFVTNATGLIA
+200 EWADESSGQKLFKVKTATGLIA

-225 DTNCTLEADIE
+225 NTNCTLEADIE

-257 NGKTITGLTIN
+257 NDKTISGLTID

-273 VGMFGYF
+273 VGMFGY
-280 DGTVKDLKL
+280 LKGEVTKL
-289 ENVDI
+289 TLASVSI
-294 TSSWSN
+294 TSSWSDKTYAA
-300 QFQSGFVGAVAGY
+300 VGAVAGY
-313 IKSSSSITGCSVS
+313 ITSSSTINGCSVS
-326 GNIMIEGASQAGG
+326 GSITINGANSNAGG
-339 VVGENHGSVSQCQ
+339 LAGQNYGSISNCW
-352 VNELTIA
+352 VNGLTIK
-359 GPNSGNYIY
+359 GPSSNGR

-379 VEDCQVEKL
+379 IEDCHVENL
-388 TITGGSYV
+388 IITDGANAGGVV
-396 GGIAGQ
+396 GYNT
-402 SSSSSYAPIT
+402 STSTLT

-417 NSSVTGRSSSGGV
+417 GSSVTGSSISGGV
-430 VGIFNSGEIAGCSV
+430 VGNFNNGEIAGCSV
-444 DGTTVATDGL
+444 DGTTVATDSITGT
-454 AGKSGGV
+454 SGGV
-461 IGSQIGGT
+461 IGSQSGGT
-469 VMACYFANG
+469 AMTCYFANG
-478 SINGN
+478 WINNTG
-483 DALTPNLGGV
+483 AFSPKLGGV
-493 VGAQTG
+493 AGAQTG
-499 GSLIACYS
+499 GRLIACYS
-507 TGGGDLDTSTS
+507 TGGGDLDISTS
-518 EYAGGMVGYKINSAT
+518 AYAGGVVGNKSSSSN
-533 VTDCYWSGD
+533 VTACYWSGQQTNAF
-542 KDEGVGIPSSIIYS
+542 GSSS
-556 THVTSEEEWTE
+556 LGGGNATHVTNNGDGDTVTWAE
-567 ALKGLNGSSNTSGY
+567 ALKELNGSSNISGY
-581 QFSSTMYA
+581 QFDGTMDA
-589 PSLSKKTTVIP
+589 PSLSKKTTVTP

>member
-1 MSKHPVRKGTLSR
+1 
-14 MGQPK
+14 
-19 EETIMLA
+19 MLA

-39 LALLAGCG
+39 LTLLAGCG
-47 GSKALSQVIA
+47 SSKALSQVIA

-200 EDGAYFVTNATGLIA
+200 ENGTYFVTNATGLIA
-215 WANYVRAGNW
+215 WADHVRAGNW
-225 DTNCTLEADIE
+225 NTNCTLEADIE

-257 NGKTITGLTIN
+257 NDKTISGLTID

-273 VGMFGYF
+273 VGMFGYLN
-280 DGTVKDLKL
+280 GEVKDLEL
-289 ENVDI
+289 ASVSI
-294 TSSWSN
+294 TSSRST
-300 QFQSGFVGAVAGY
+300 QPAGFVGAVAGNT
-313 IKSSSSITGCSVS
+313 SSNCNIANCFVS
-326 GNIMIEGASQAGG
+326 GSIVIKGASQAGG
-339 VVGENHGSVSQCQ
+339 LVGKNFGAIFNCQ
-352 VNELTIA
+352 VNNLTIT
-359 GPNSGNYIY
+359 GPSSGNSIY

-379 VEDCQVEKL
+379 VDDCQVENL
-388 TITGGSYV
+388 TITGGSNV
-396 GGIAGQ
+396 GGVTGENSA
-402 SSSSSYAPIT
+402 SSSALT

-430 VGIFNSGEIAGCSV
+430 VGVFNSGEIAGCSV
-444 DGTTVATDGL
+444 DGTTVAADGV

-461 IGSQIGGT
+461 IGSQSGGT
-469 VMACYFANG
+469 AMACYFANG
-478 SINGN
+478 SINNTG
-483 DALTPNLGGV
+483 ASSPNLGGV
-493 VGAQTG
+493 AGAQTG

-507 TGGGDLDTSTS
+507 TGGGDLDTSNST
-518 EYAGGMVGYKINSAT
+518 YAGGVVGNKTINGQ
-533 VTDCYWSGD
+533 VTACYWSGKQTND
-542 KDEGVGIPSSIIYS
+542 FGSLGSQLGNAI
-556 THVTSEEEWTE
+556 HVPNEEEWTQ
-567 ALKGLNGSSNTSGY
+567 AFTGLNGSSNTSGY
-581 QFSSTMYA
+581 QFSGTMYA
-589 PSLSKKTTVIP
+589 PSLSKKTTVTP

>member
-1 MSKHPVRKGTLSR
+1 
-14 MGQPK
+14 
-19 EETIMLA
+19 MLA

-39 LALLAGCG
+39 LTLLAGCG

-157 AHVSMIEAENGYYIA
+157 AHVSMIEAEGGYYIA

-179 AGTPDKGETD
+179 AGTPDKD
-189 PDPEPDPGYRV
+189 DPEPKPDYTYDEASNTYTV
-200 EDGAYFVTNATGLIA
+200 YTAAGLQE
-215 WANYVRAGNW
+215 WAKAAEK
-225 DTNCTLEADIE
+225 DLSTNCTLGSNIT
-236 LTGSWEPIG
+236 LTGNWTHIG
-245 TAQTPY
+245 TDSSHAY

-268 SSSQY
+268 SSSRY

-289 ENVDI
+289 ASVSI
-294 TSSWSN
+294 TSSWSDKTYAA
-300 QFQSGFVGAVAGY
+300 VGAVAGY
-313 IKSSSSITGCSVS
+313 ITSSSTINGCSVS
-326 GNIMIEGASQAGG
+326 GSITINGANSNAGG
-339 VVGENHGSVSQCQ
+339 LAGQNYGSISNCWVKD
-352 VNELTIA
+352 LTIKVPSSN
-359 GPNSGNYIY
+359 GR

-379 VEDCQVEKL
+379 VEDCHVENL
-388 TITGGSYV
+388 TITNGTNV
-396 GGIAGQ
+396 GGVAGQ
-402 SSSSSYAPIT
+402 TSSSSSALT

-417 NSSVTGRSSSGGV
+417 DSSVTGSSISGGV
-430 VGIFNSGEIAGCSV
+430 VGNFSSGEVAGCSV
-444 DGTTVATDGL
+444 ESTTVATDGIF
-454 AGKSGGV
+454 GTSGGV
-461 IGSQIGGT
+461 IGSQTGGT
-469 VMACYFANG
+469 AMTCYFANG
-478 SINGN
+478 WINNTG
-483 DALTPNLGGV
+483 AFSPKLGGV
-493 VGAQTG
+493 AGAQTG
-499 GSLIACYS
+499 GRLIACYS
-507 TGGGDLDTSTS
+507 TGGGNLDTSNST
-518 EYAGGMVGYKINSAT
+518 YAGGVVGNKSSSSN
-533 VTDCYWSGD
+533 VTACYWSGQQTNAF
-542 KDEGVGIPSSIIYS
+542 GSSS
-556 THVTSEEEWTE
+556 LGGGNATHVTNNGDGDTVTWAE
-567 ALKGLNGSSNTSGY
+567 ALEGLNNAASASGY
-581 QFSSTMYA
+581 QFDGTMDA
-589 PSLSKKTTVIP
+589 PFLSK

>member
-1 MSKHPVRKGTLSR
+1 
-14 MGQPK
+14 
-19 EETIMLA
+19 MLA

-39 LALLAGCG
+39 LTLLAGCG

-200 EDGAYFVTNATGLIA
+200 EDGTYFVTNATGLIA
-215 WANYVRAGNW
+215 WADHVRAGHW

-245 TAQTPY
+245 TDSSHAY

-268 SSSQY
+268 SSSRY
-273 VGMFGYF
+273 VGMFGYLN
-280 DGTVKDLKL
+280 GEVTKL
-289 ENVDI
+289 NLANVDI
-294 TSSWSN
+294 TSSWST
-300 QFQSGFVGAVAGY
+300 QPAGSVGAVAGY

-326 GNIMIEGASQAGG
+326 GSITINGAYSQAGG
-339 VVGENHGSVSQCQ
+339 VVGENYGSVSQCQ

-359 GPNSGNYIY
+359 GPSSGNSIY

-379 VEDCQVEKL
+379 VDDCQVENL
-388 TITGGSYV
+388 TITNGSYV
-396 GGIAGQ
+396 GGVAGQ
-402 SSSSSYAPIT
+402 TSSSSSALT

-417 NSSVTGRSSSGGV
+417 NSSVTGRSGSGGM
-430 VGIFNSGEIAGCSV
+430 VGTFYDGKIAGCSV
-444 DGTTVATDGL
+444 DGTTVAADGL
-454 AGKSGGV
+454 SGKSGGV

-478 SINGN
+478 QINGD
-483 DALTPNLGGV
+483 DALFPNLGGV
-493 VGAQTG
+493 AGAQTG
-499 GSLIACYS
+499 GSLISCYS
-507 TGGGDLDTSTS
+507 TGGGDLDTSKS
-518 EYAGGMVGYKINSAT
+518 YYAGGVVGNKTINGQVAA
-533 VTDCYWSGD
+533 CYWSGYN
-542 KDEGVGIPSSIIYS
+542 GQGIGSPSSNQS
-556 THVTSEEEWTE
+556 GVTQVTNNGSDGTVTWAE
-567 ALKGLNGSSNTSGY
+567 ALEELNGSSNTSGY
-581 QFSSTMYA
+581 QFGGTTMDA

>member
-1 MSKHPVRKGTLSR
+1 
-14 MGQPK
+14 
-19 EETIMLA
+19 MLA

-39 LALLAGCG
+39 LTLLAGCG

-157 AHVSMIEAENGYYIA
+157 AHVSMIEGENGYYIA

-179 AGTPDKGETD
+179 AGTPDKD
-189 PDPEPDPGYRV
+189 DPEPKPDYTTSTENG
-200 EDGAYFVTNATGLIA
+200 VTTYTVYTAAGLQE
-215 WANYVRAGNW
+215 WAKAAEK
-225 DTNCTLEADIE
+225 DLSTNCTLEADIE

-245 TAQTPY
+245 TDSSHVY

-257 NGKTITGLTIN
+257 NGKTITGLTID
-268 SSSQY
+268 SSSRY

-280 DGTVKDLKL
+280 DGTVKDLNL
-289 ENVDI
+289 ANVNI
-294 TSSWSN
+294 TSSWSDN
-300 QFQSGFVGAVAGY
+300 PYAAVGAVAGY
-313 IKSSSSITGCSVS
+313 ITSSSSITGCSVS
-326 GNIMIEGASQAGG
+326 GSITSEGANSNAGG
-339 VVGENHGSVSQCQ
+339 LAGQNYGSISNCW
-352 VNELTIA
+352 VNGLTIK
-359 GPNSGNYIY
+359 GPSKGPSSNGRH
-368 LGGVVGSNSKT
+368 GGVVGSNSKT
-379 VEDCQVEKL
+379 IEDCHVENLK
-388 TITGGSYV
+388 ITDGANAGGVV
-396 GGIAGQ
+396 GYNT
-402 SSSSSYAPIT
+402 STSTLT

-417 NSSVTGRSSSGGV
+417 GSSVTGSSISGGV
-430 VGIFNSGEIAGCSV
+430 VGNFNNGEIAGCSV
-444 DGTTVATDGL
+444 ESTTVATDGIF
-454 AGKSGGV
+454 GTSGGV
-461 IGSQIGGT
+461 IGSQSNGT
-469 VMACYFANG
+469 AIACYFANG
-478 SINGN
+478 SINNTG
-483 DALTPNLGGV
+483 ASMPKLGGV
-493 VGAQTG
+493 AGAQTG
-499 GSLIACYS
+499 GRLIACYS
-507 TGGGDLDTSTS
+507 TGGGDLDISTS
-518 EYAGGMVGYKINSAT
+518 AYAGGVVGNKSSSSN
-533 VTDCYWSGD
+533 VTACYWSGQQTNAFGSQQGD
-542 KDEGVGIPSSIIYS
+542 A

-581 QFSSTMYA
+581 QFSGTMDA
-589 PSLSKKTTVIP
+589 PSLSKKTTVTP

>member
-1 MSKHPVRKGTLSR
+1 
-14 MGQPK
+14 
-19 EETIMLA
+19 MLA

-39 LALLAGCG
+39 LTLLAGCG

-200 EDGAYFVTNATGLIA
+200 EDGTYFVTNATGLIA

-225 DTNCTLEADIE
+225 NTNCTLEADIE

-245 TAQTPY
+245 TVQTPY

-257 NGKTITGLTIN
+257 NGKTITGLTID

-273 VGMFGYF
+273 VGMFGYLN
-280 DGTVKDLKL
+280 GEVTKL
-289 ENVDI
+289 NLANVNI
-294 TSSWSN
+294 TSSWSDN
-300 QFQSGFVGAVAGY
+300 PYYAAVGAVAGY

-326 GNIMIEGASQAGG
+326 GSITINGANSNAGG
-339 VVGENHGSVSQCQ
+339 LVGQNYGSISNCW
-352 VNELTIA
+352 VNGLTIK
-359 GPNSGNYIY
+359 GPSSNGR

-379 VEDCQVEKL
+379 IEDCHVENL
-388 TITGGSYV
+388 TITNGTNV
-396 GGIAGQ
+396 GGVTGENSA
-402 SSSSSYAPIT
+402 SSSALT

-417 NSSVTGRSSSGGV
+417 DSSVTGSSSGGV
-430 VGIFNSGEIAGCSV
+430 AGVFSRGEIAGCSV
-444 DGTTVATDGL
+444 DGTTVATDTDT
-454 AGKSGGV
+454 SGGV
-461 IGSQIGGT
+461 IGSQSGGT
-469 VMACYFANG
+469 AMACYFANG
-478 SINGN
+478 SINNTG
-483 DALTPNLGGV
+483 ASMPKLGGV
-493 VGAQTG
+493 AGAQTS

-507 TGGGDLDTSTS
+507 TGGGDLDTSKS
-518 EYAGGMVGYKINSAT
+518 IYAGGVVGNKKSSSN
-533 VTDCYWSGD
+533 VTACYWSGQRTNAFGSSSV
-542 KDEGVGIPSSIIYS
+542 GVGDA
-556 THVTSEEEWTE
+556 THVTNNGDGDTVTWEK
-567 ALKGLNGSSNTSGY
+567 ALKELNGSSNISGY
-581 QFSSTMYA
+581 QFDGTMDA

>member
-1 MSKHPVRKGTLSR
+1 
-14 MGQPK
+14 
-19 EETIMLA
+19 MLA

-39 LALLAGCG
+39 LTLLAGCG

-200 EDGAYFVTNATGLIA
+200 EDGTYFVTNATGLIA
-215 WANYVRAGNW
+215 WADHVRAGNW

-245 TAQTPY
+245 TAQTRY

-257 NGKTITGLTIN
+257 NGKTITGLTID

-273 VGMFGYF
+273 VGMFGYL
-280 DGTVKDLKL
+280 DGTVKDLEL
-289 ENVDI
+289 ANVDI
-294 TSSWSN
+294 TSSWST
-300 QFQSGFVGAVAGY
+300 QPAGFVGAVAGNT
-313 IKSSSSITGCSVS
+313 SSKCNIANCFVS
-326 GNIMIEGASQAGG
+326 GNIVIGGTNSQAGG
-339 VVGENHGSVSQCQ
+339 LVGKNYGAISQCQ
-352 VNELTIA
+352 VKGLTIT
-359 GPNSGNYIY
+359 GPSSGNYIY

-379 VEDCQVEKL
+379 VEDCQVENL
-388 TITGGSYV
+388 IITNGSYV
-396 GGIAGQ
+396 GGVTGENSA
-402 SSSSSYAPIT
+402 SSSAPVT

-430 VGIFNSGEIAGCSV
+430 AGVFYSGEIAGCSV

-454 AGKSGGV
+454 TGKSGGV
-461 IGSQIGGT
+461 IGSQTGGT

-493 VGAQTG
+493 AGAQIG

-507 TGGGDLDTSTS
+507 TGGGDLDTSNST
-518 EYAGGMVGYKINSAT
+518 YAGGVVGNKTINGQ
-533 VTDCYWSGD
+533 VTACYWSGKQTND
-542 KDEGVGIPSSIIYS
+542 FGSLGSQLGNA
-556 THVTSEEEWTE
+556 THVTNEDGWEKALEE
-567 ALKGLNGSSNTSGY
+567 LNGSSNTSGY
-581 QFSSTMYA
+581 QFDGTMDA

>member
-1 MSKHPVRKGTLSR
+1 
-14 MGQPK
+14 
-19 EETIMLA
+19 MLA

-102 TGGSITFTRLGDG
+102 TGGSITFTRLEDG

-157 AHVSMIEAENGYYIA
+157 AHVSMIEGDNGYYIA

-200 EDGAYFVTNATGLIA
+200 ENGAYFVTNVTGLIA
-215 WANYVRAGNW
+215 WADHVRAGHW
-225 DTNCTLEADIE
+225 DTNCTLTADINLAGKE
-236 LTGSWEPIG
+236 WTPIG
-245 TAQTPY
+245 TDSSNAY
-251 TGTFDG
+251 TGTFNG
-257 NGKTITGLTIN
+257 NGKTITGLTID

-273 VGMFGYF
+273 VGMFGYLN
-280 DGTVKDLKL
+280 GEVTKL
-289 ENVDI
+289 TLASVSI
-294 TSSWSN
+294 TSSWSDKTYAA
-300 QFQSGFVGAVAGY
+300 VGAVAGY
-313 IKSSSSITGCSVS
+313 ITSSSTINGCSVS
-326 GNIMIEGASQAGG
+326 GSITINGANSNAGG
-339 VVGENHGSVSQCQ
+339 LAGQNYGSISNCW
-352 VNELTIA
+352 VNGLTIK
-359 GPNSGNYIY
+359 GPSSNGR

-379 VEDCQVEKL
+379 IEDCHVENL
-388 TITGGSYV
+388 IITDGANAGGVV
-396 GGIAGQ
+396 GYNT
-402 SSSSSYAPIT
+402 STSTLT

-417 NSSVTGRSSSGGV
+417 GSSVTGSSISGGV
-430 VGIFNSGEIAGCSV
+430 VGNFSSGEVAGCSV
-444 DGTTVATDGL
+444 ESTTVATDGIF
-454 AGKSGGV
+454 GTSGGV
-461 IGSQIGGT
+461 IGSQSNGT
-469 VMACYFANG
+469 AIACYFANG
-478 SINGN
+478 SINNTG
-483 DALTPNLGGV
+483 ASMPKLGGV
-493 VGAQTG
+493 AGAQTG

-507 TGGGDLDTSTS
+507 TGGGDLDISTS
-518 EYAGGMVGYKINSAT
+518 AYAGGVVGNKTINGQ
-533 VTDCYWSGD
+533 VTACYWSGKQTND
-542 KDEGVGIPSSIIYS
+542 FGSLSSQLGNA
-556 THVTSEEEWTE
+556 THVTNEDGWEKALEE
-567 ALKGLNGSSNTSGY
+567 LNGSSNTSGY
-581 QFSSTMYA
+581 QFDGTMDA
-589 PSLSKKTTVIP
+589 PFLSKKTTVTP

>member
-1 MSKHPVRKGTLSR
+1 
-14 MGQPK
+14 
-19 EETIMLA
+19 MLA
-26 KKVTALLVSAALV
+26 KKVTALFVSAALV
-39 LALLAGCG
+39 LTLLAGCG

-102 TGGSITFTRLGDG
+102 TGGSITFIRLGDG

-172 VDVEVLK
+172 VNVEVLK

-200 EDGAYFVTNATGLIA
+200 EDGTYFVTNATGLIA
-215 WANYVRAGNW
+215 WADHVRAGNW

-245 TAQTPY
+245 TAQTRY

-257 NGKTITGLTIN
+257 NGKTITGLTID

-273 VGMFGYF
+273 VGMFGYL
-280 DGTVKDLKL
+280 DGTVKDLEL
-289 ENVDI
+289 ANVDI
-294 TSSWSN
+294 TSSWST
-300 QFQSGFVGAVAGY
+300 QPAGFVGAVAGNT
-313 IKSSSSITGCSVS
+313 SSNCNIANCFVS
-326 GNIMIEGASQAGG
+326 GNIVIGGTNSQAGG
-339 VVGENHGSVSQCQ
+339 LVGKNFGAIFNCQ
-352 VNELTIA
+352 VNNLTIT
-359 GPNSGNYIY
+359 GPSSGNSIY

-379 VEDCQVEKL
+379 VEDCQVENL
-388 TITGGSYV
+388 TITNGSYV
-396 GGIAGQ
+396 GGVTGENSA
-402 SSSSSYAPIT
+402 SSSAPVT

-430 VGIFNSGEIAGCSV
+430 AGVFYSGEIAGCSV

-454 AGKSGGV
+454 TGKSGGV
-461 IGSQIGGT
+461 IGSQTGGT

-478 SINGN
+478 WINGN

-493 VGAQTG
+493 AGAQTG

-507 TGGGDLDTSTS
+507 TGGGDLDTSNST
-518 EYAGGMVGYKINSAT
+518 YAGGVVGNKTINGQ
-533 VTDCYWSGD
+533 VTACYWSGKQTND
-542 KDEGVGIPSSIIYS
+542 FGSFGSQLGDA
-556 THVTSEEEWTE
+556 THVTNEDGWEKALEE
-567 ALKGLNGSSNTSGY
+567 LNGSSNTSGY
-581 QFSSTMYA
+581 QFDGTMDA
-589 PSLSKKTTVIP
+589 PSLSKKTTVTP

>member
-1 MSKHPVRKGTLSR
+1 
-14 MGQPK
+14 
-19 EETIMLA
+19 MLA
-26 KKVTALLVSAALV
+26 KKVTALFVSAAL
-39 LALLAGCG
+39 ALSLLLTGCG
-47 GSKALSQVIA
+47 GGKALSQVIA
-57 DLLSGLYTNV
+57 DLLSNLYDNV
-67 DVEVDSDLT
+67 AVEVDSDLT

-82 AAEGGTEDEILTRL
+82 AAEGGTEDEILTAL

-215 WANYVRAGNW
+215 WADHVRAGNW

-251 TGTFDG
+251 TGTFNG
-257 NGKTITGLTIN
+257 NGKTITGLTID

-273 VGMFGYF
+273 VGMFGY
-280 DGTVKDLKL
+280 LKGEVTKL
-289 ENVDI
+289 NLANVNI
-294 TSSWSN
+294 TSSWSDN
-300 QFQSGFVGAVAGY
+300 PYYAAVGAVAGY
-313 IKSSSSITGCSVS
+313 ITSSSSITGCSVS
-326 GNIMIEGASQAGG
+326 GSITSEGANSNAGG
-339 VVGENHGSVSQCQ
+339 LVGQNYGTISNCQ
-352 VNELTIA
+352 VKDLTIK
-359 GPNSGNYIY
+359 GPKGPSSNGR

-379 VEDCQVEKL
+379 VEDCHVENL
-388 TITGGSYV
+388 TITNGTNV
-396 GGIAGQ
+396 GGVAGQ
-402 SSSSSYAPIT
+402 TPSSSSALT

-417 NSSVTGRSSSGGV
+417 DSSVTGSSISGGV
-430 VGIFNSGEIAGCSV
+430 VGNFSSGEVAGCSV
-444 DGTTVATDGL
+444 ESTTVATDGIF
-454 AGKSGGV
+454 GTSGGV
-461 IGSQIGGT
+461 IGSQTGGKA
-469 VMACYFANG
+469 MACYFANG
-478 SINGN
+478 SINN
-483 DALTPNLGGV
+483 TSASMPKLGGV
-493 VGAQTG
+493 AGAQTG

-507 TGGGDLDTSTS
+507 TGGGDLDTSNST
-518 EYAGGMVGYKINSAT
+518 YAGGVVGNKTINGQ
-533 VTDCYWSGD
+533 VTACYWSGKQTND
-542 KDEGVGIPSSIIYS
+542 FGSLGSQPGNA
-556 THVTSEEEWTE
+556 THVTNEDGWEKALEE
-567 ALKGLNGSSNTSGY
+567 LNGSSNTSGY
-581 QFSSTMYA
+581 QFDGTMDA